1 MPSRRDLIQMTRDE
15 LRAYIR
21 NQKTLIIVSNGP
33 TGYPHPLPMNFDVDD
48 EDRYYVT
55 TFRKSQ
61 KVLNFRRDPKA
72 ALLIESGE
80 AYSELRAVLA
90 YATAEVIDDYDTTLN
105 FMKQLQKKSIAAG
118 HEVPGSDEIL
128 KATAAKRVLIRFT
141 PHEFISWDHT
151 KLGGKY

>member
-1 MPSRRDLIQMTRDE
+1 MPSRRDLIKMTRDE

-21 NQKTLIIVSNGP
+21 KQKTLIIVSNGP
-33 TGYPHPLPMNFDVDD
+33 NGYPHPLPMNFDVDD

-61 KVLNFRRDPKA
+61 KVLNFQRDPKA

-80 AYSELRAVLA
+80 EYAQLRAVLA
-90 YATAEVIDDYDTTLN
+90 YATAEVIDDYETTLN
-105 FMKQLQKKSIAAG
+105 FMRQLQQKETAQG